1 MFKQVSKFTKFFF
14 RLNIVM
20 VVLLFLACITPHL
33 TNENFSFLTFISLS
47 VPALVL
53 INLLFVI
60 YWILLKKIKFIL
72 PSLVVLFIG
81 YFALGTFYKFNF
93 FEAEPAADD
102 LKVMSFNVRYF
113 NKFRNIESET
123 VFEDTQSFIA
133 TEDPDIICFQ
143 EPDYLKRNEFKKYPH
158 FFLKY
163 IDTYGRGLLGIYSK
177 YPIIN
182 KGMIAFPKTHSNAS
196 FADIVYKNDTI
207 RVYNVHLE
215 SLGITPGNRT
225 LRKKR
230 SDKVVRMLNSAFKK
244 QQEQAE
250 ILEKHITASPYKTL
264 LCGDFNNNQFSN
276 IYKTIK
282 GDFQDTFI
290 EQGSGYGRTLYFH
303 RIPVRIDFILAD
315 KSFEV
320 TSHKNYD
327 VKFSDHYP
335 VMASFKLSAN

>member
-1 MFKQVSKFTKFFF
+1 
-14 RLNIVM
+14 M
-20 VVLLFLACITPHL
+20 VILLFLACITPHL
-33 TNENFSFLTFISLS
+33 TNENFSFLTFLSLS

-53 INLLFVI
+53 INILFLC
-60 YWILLKKIKFIL
+60 YWLLLKKMKLIL
-72 PSLVVLFIG
+72 PSLVVLIFG
-81 YFALGTFYKFNF
+81 YFSLGTFYKFHF
-93 FEAEPAADD
+93 FKDEPAPND
-102 LKVMSFNVRYF
+102 LRVMSFNVRYF
-113 NKFRNIESET
+113 NKHENIEGEAI
-123 VFEDTQSFIA
+123 FEDTQSFID

-143 EPDYLKRNEFKKYPH
+143 EPDYLKRDEFKEYPY

-163 IDTYGRGLLGIYSK
+163 MNTYGRGLLGIYSK

-182 KGMIAFPKTHSNAS
+182 KGMITFPKTHSNAS
-196 FADIVYKNDTI
+196 YADIAYKNDTL

-215 SLGITPGNRT
+215 SLGITPGNRV
-225 LRKKR
+225 LRSKR

-244 QQEQAE
+244 QLEQAE
-250 ILEKHITASPYKTL
+250 ILKEHIAASPYKTL

-303 RIPVRIDFILAD
+303 KIPVRIDFILAD
-315 KSFEV
+315 TNFEV
-320 TSHKNYD
+320 TSHQNYD

-335 VMASFKLSAN
+335 VMASFKLGAN